1 MAGNDGSWFATFRLG
16 LGRRFASCVIYIPAI
31 PSSTLPLG
39 FHVTYVATWREK
51 TIFENISLLP
61 AHRCG
66 IPSSYQP
73 SPIEILHPDSSYRHK
88 ECFPPFKKKK
98 KEISSS
104 RKIRMGRVSS
114 TSFLVDKISSLHR
127 KFILARVEEN
137 RARSLGTNRCL
148 FFPLSVFAGERVR
161 FSQFAPWPRKIA
173 IGLGNTF
180 TTGPG
185 PVILLPEDFF
195 SLYTLSESLLSF
207 FFFLPFGILAF
218 SRPFVSLIRFKRLWG
233 PSIHI
238 PPDFPE

>member
-1 MAGNDGSWFATFRLG
+1 MTEVDSPRSAWDLAAASRVVWSIYPLYLPPPFLWDSTWRMWLPDERKQSSKIYRSYLPTDAGYLLLINHPPSR
-16 LGRRFASCVIYIPAI
+16 
-31 PSSTLPLG
+31 SSTQIRLTVIRNVFL
-39 FHVTYVATWREK
+39 R
-51 TIFENISLLP
+51 L
-61 AHRCG
+61 
-66 IPSSYQP
+66 
-73 SPIEILHPDSSYRHK
+73 
-88 ECFPPFKKKK
+88 KKKK